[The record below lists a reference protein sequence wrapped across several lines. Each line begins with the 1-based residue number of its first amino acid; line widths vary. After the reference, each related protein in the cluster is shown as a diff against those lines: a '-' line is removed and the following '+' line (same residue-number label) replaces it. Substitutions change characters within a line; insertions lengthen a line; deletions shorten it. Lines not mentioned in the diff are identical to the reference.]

1 MKKPVVSLK
10 MGLLTTIVI
19 CWLLPILIV
28 MVLSGVLFGRSYRQN
43 VLDEIDHSAHSALLQ
58 VQVQLEDAIGDSKDV
73 SYDGVIRNAYRSYL
87 NTHDRAA
94 LYRSTIDYLSL
105 SFFREEQYKA
115 VSIHYWDEDI
125 DVNSYY
131 LSSGI
136 SGYELL
142 NQCRENVPEILEA
155 MQDADTK
162 ILFLTPGG
170 QLCMVRNLLDSSFVP
185 YASVVMML
193 EPEHFFRP
201 LTAIN
206 RIDTMQLYVDDAVL
220 LIEGDTVTVSDGTE
234 EDWERT
240 YEIEADGHRLFA
252 QTKLQ
257 KYNVWDEN
265 PWLFWAVLSVAL
277 LVLPLLLVMISLFY
291 KHITKPMEVLA
302 EANTKVESGQ
312 RGYSIEQSAPNAEF
326 DKLYRHF
333 NSMSEE
339 LKGQFERSYL
349 EQQATQKA
357 QIKALQSQINP
368 HFLNNTLEIIN
379 WEARL
384 AQNERVSTM
393 IEALS
398 TMLGAALD
406 RDGRNQIALQEELG
420 YIEAYLY
427 IINERLGG
435 KLNVRQD
442 IAPGMETTLIPRL
455 ILQPIVENAV
465 EHDIVVRRGGNL
477 ILRAFEKDEQIILEV
492 EHDGTMTDADR
503 KNIERLLSDE
513 EVGKGQVGLRNV
525 YKRLKLLYGD
535 KGTLTIDGDCPGLI
549 LARIS
554 FPKN

>member
-1 MKKPVVSLK
+1 MKKPVSLK

-43 VLDEIDHSAHSALLQ
+43 VLDEIDLSAHNALLQ
-58 VQVQLEDAIGDSKDV
+58 VQVQLEDAIDDSKDV

-115 VSIHYWDEDI
+115 VSIHYWDKDI

-193 EPEHFFRP
+193 DPEYFFRP

-206 RIDTMQLYVDDAVL
+206 RIDEMQLYVDDAVL
-220 LIEGDTVTVSDGTE
+220 VIDGDTVTVSASAGE
-234 EDWERT
+234 EWERT

-252 QTKLQ
+252 EAKIE
-257 KYNVWDEN
+257 KYNVWNEN
-265 PWLFWAVLSVAL
+265 PWLLWAVLSVAL

-291 KHITKPMEVLA
+291 RHITRPMEVLA

-312 RGYSIEQSAPNAEF
+312 RGYAIEQCAPNAEF

-339 LKGQFERSYL
+339 LQGQFERSYL
-349 EQQATQKA
+349 EQQATQRA

-384 AQNERVSTM
+384 AQNERISTM

>member
-1 MKKPVVSLK
+1 MKKPVSLK
-10 MGLLTTIVI
+10 IGLLTTIVI

-43 VLDEIDHSAHSALLQ
+43 VLDEIDLSAHNALLQ
-58 VQVQLEDAIGDSKDV
+58 VQVQLEDAIDDSKDV

-87 NTHDRAA
+87 STGDRAA

-115 VSIHYWDEDI
+115 VSIHYWDKDI

-155 MQDADTK
+155 MHNADTK

-193 EPEHFFRP
+193 DPEHFFRP

-206 RIDTMQLYVDDAVL
+206 RIDAMQLYVDDAVL
-220 LIEGDTVTVSDGTE
+220 VIDSDTITVSASAGE
-234 EDWERT
+234 EWERT
-240 YEIEADGHRLFA
+240 YEIEADGHRLLA
-252 QTKLQ
+252 QAKIE

-312 RGYSIEQSAPNAEF
+312 RGYAIEQCAPNAEF

-339 LKGQFERSYL
+339 LQGQFERSYL

-384 AQNERVSTM
+384 AQNERISTM

-442 IAPGMETTLIPRL
+442 IAPGMEATLIPRL

-477 ILRAFEKDEQIILEV
+477 ILRAFEKDEKIVLEV
-492 EHDGTMTDADR
+492 EHDGTMTEADR
-503 KNIERLLSDE
+503 KNIERLLSE
-513 EVGKGQVGLRNV
+513 EESGKGQLGLRNV
-525 YKRLKLLYGD
+525 HKRLKLLYGD

>member
-43 VLDEIDHSAHSALLQ
+43 VLDEIDLSAHNALLQ
-58 VQVQLEDAIGDSKDV
+58 VQVQLEDAIDDSKDV

-115 VSIHYWDEDI
+115 VSIHYWDKDI

-142 NQCRENVPEILEA
+142 NQCRENVPEILKA
-155 MQDADTK
+155 MQNADTK

-193 EPEHFFRP
+193 DPEYFFRP

-206 RIDTMQLYVDDAVL
+206 RIDEMQLYVDDAVL
-220 LIEGDTVTVSDGTE
+220 VIDGDTVTVSASAGE
-234 EDWERT
+234 EWERT

-252 QTKLQ
+252 EAKIE

-265 PWLFWAVLSVAL
+265 PWLLWAVLSVAL

-291 KHITKPMEVLA
+291 RHITRPMEVLA

-312 RGYSIEQSAPNAEF
+312 RGYAIEQCAPNAEF

-339 LKGQFERSYL
+339 LQGQFERSYL
-349 EQQATQKA
+349 EQQATQRA

-384 AQNERVSTM
+384 AQNERISTM

-442 IAPGMETTLIPRL
+442 IAPGMEATLIPRL

-477 ILRAFEKDEQIILEV
+477 VLRAFEKDELIVLEV
-492 EHDGTMTDADR
+492 EHDGTMTESDR
-503 KNIERLLSDE
+503 ANIEKLLSE
-513 EVGKGQVGLRNV
+513 EDTGKGQLGLRNV
-525 YKRLKLLYGD
+525 HKRLKLLYGD